1 VSSLLFGIIDMEHEL
16 ERERTMKEKR
26 GREEQRCLT
35 IGLG

>member
-1 VSSLLFGIIDMEHEL
+1 VSTLLFGIIDMEHEP
-16 ERERTMKEKR
+16 ERERTTKEKR